1 VDREFISLLIQIPIV
16 AAFIWYSLKLQERYQ
31 ASMDKRDAQME
42 LRDKTYLSALAAISS
57 SMQAHDMKTD
67 MAISRMEERT
77 RPREKV
83 NLPPA

>member
-1 VDREFISLLIQIPIV
+1 MSESFISLLTQIPLV

-31 ASMDKRDAQME
+31 TSMDKRDAQIE

-67 MAISRMEERT
+67 MAINRMEERT

-83 NLPPA
+83 SLPPA